1 MIDKKVLLEAV
12 AHYGNNI
19 MWSLK
24 RDGVDKENIAVK
36 LNEIFMAGQN
46 GIDKTWKQVT
56 SELEKDT
63 EREQLY
69 IKVKLDGV
77 WLTRT
82 TIANVK
88 LKDIPAEQ
96 ERMTTSIMRS
106 LDQLL
111 RGEPWDEGV
120 EAIADEDETFDKD
133 L

>member
-1 MIDKKVLLEAV
+1 MSKKVLLEV
-12 AHYGNNI
+12 KAHYGKNI
-19 MWSLK
+19 IWSLK

-69 IKVKLDGV
+69 IKVKLDGI

-120 EAIADEDETFDKD
+120 EAIADEDGKFDED

>member
-1 MIDKKVLLEAV
+1 MDKKVLLEVV

-120 EAIADEDETFDKD
+120 EAVADEDGKFDQD